1 MLPFNARELAAFG
14 AFVATGAA
22 GMAAYG
28 LLSGTVP
35 PDRRPVA
42 SWMIPGGLLVVVAAG
57 WWLIQLKRAEP
68 PQSWRWFLRRE
79 LLAVGVGIGLAGFL
93 AVLPEEQREGLEEA
107 IAVVAD
113 NLQTLTAGLPP

>member
-1 MLPFNARELAAFG
+1 MPYNSREMAAFG
-14 AFVATGAA
+14 AFVGALTVVLA
-22 GMAAYG
+22 SYG

-42 SWMIPGGLLVVVAAG
+42 SWMIPSGLLVVAVAG
-57 WWLIQLKRAEP
+57 WWLIRLKRAEP

-79 LLAVGVGIGLAGFL
+79 LFALGVGIGLVGFL